1 MEDKIVGDISDS
13 IAAIR
18 SRMTGLERLLIRLMS
33 DESIAREP
41 MDTEFLRN
49 VLASR
54 CDTEQFHIRVD
65 GEAFVI
71 CRAGGTGLTDPD
83 SFLPLPRSVIHCV
96 QQLASLG
103 APLRIDLEA

>member
-1 MEDKIVGDISDS
+1 MEDQIVGDISKNID
-13 IAAIR
+13 AIR
-18 SRMTGLERLLIRLMS
+18 SRMTGLERLLIRLLP
-33 DESIAREP
+33 DEAIAREP
-41 MDTEFLRN
+41 LDTDFLRN

-54 CDTEQFHIRVD
+54 CDTEQFHIRMD

-71 CRAGGTGLTDPD
+71 CRAGGPDPTNPD

-96 QQLASLG
+96 QHLASLG